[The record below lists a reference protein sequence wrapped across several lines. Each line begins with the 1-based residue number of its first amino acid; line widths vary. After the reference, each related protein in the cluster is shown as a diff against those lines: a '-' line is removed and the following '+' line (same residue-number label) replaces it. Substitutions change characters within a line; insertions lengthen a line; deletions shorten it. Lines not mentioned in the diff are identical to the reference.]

1 MRRSKLQVTVAI
13 LKTLADNGKLNPTH
27 ITYQTYLN
35 NKSVNECLEFLMEN
49 NLVTEIEC
57 QTRKEYQIT
66 TLGIKALTIANKIDK
81 ALKTFN

>member
-1 MRRSKLQVTVAI
+1 MRRSKLQVNVAI
-13 LKTLADNGKLNPTH
+13 PKTLADNGKLNPTH

-35 NKSVNECLEFLMEN
+35 NKSVNECIEFLIKN

-66 TLGIKALTIANKIDK
+66 NLGIKALTIANKINK

>member
-1 MRRSKLQVTVAI
+1 MRRSKLQVNLAI

-66 TLGIKALTIANKIDK
+66 TLGIKALTIANRIDK

>member
-1 MRRSKLQVTVAI
+1 MRRSKLQVNLAI

-66 TLGIKALTIANKIDK
+66 TLGIKALTIVNKINK
-81 ALKTFN
+81 TLKTFN